1 LSLKESIT
9 VALNGIKA
17 NKMRAF
23 LTMLG
28 IIIGI
33 SAVILITTMGGMIE
47 QTMNSTVDELGVN
60 NLMVIQLSQKKG
72 ATRFSMTERDN
83 ISDTMISKMKERFGT
98 KLDATAVTAN
108 GGSGTVRYSPKED
121 PLSVS
126 LAGYT
131 PEYADIMGIDMLAG
145 RFTNEDDE
153 LHKRMVAA
161 IPSDMAEEMYGSA
174 QAALGK
180 QFTAEVSQQRFGMSR
195 QFSSYTFQIIGVYE
209 YESSL
214 MSGASFSFSRTYEV
228 DIPASTARRMNNDY
242 GEGYYYMVYVL
253 GSDEIEVEDLKTEI
267 MDYFNNG
274 YYRNNDGWEVD
285 ITTLAS
291 QLETFASAMA
301 VMTTILGVI
310 AGVAL
315 VVGGIGVM
323 NIMLVSVTE
332 RTREIGV
339 RKALGA
345 PNSAIRLQFIVESVI
360 MCAIG
365 GTIGLIL
372 GIIFAR
378 IAAVIANSA
387 LASVLEG
394 IKLVADP
401 TPQAIITAVAFSV
414 AIGVFFGYYPANK
427 AAQLDPIESLRYE

>member
-1 LSLKESIT
+1 VSLKESII
-9 VALNGIKA
+9 VAMNGIKA

-60 NLMVIQLSQKKG
+60 NLMVLQLSQKDN
-72 ATRFSMTERDN
+72 ATRGMMTDRDL
-83 ISDTMISKMKERFGT
+83 ISDTMIAKMQERFGT
-98 KLDATAVTAN
+98 KLAATAISSN

-121 PLSVS
+121 PVSVNIT
-126 LAGYT
+126 GYT
-131 PEYADIMGIDMLAG
+131 ADYAKIMGVDSVAG
-145 RFTNEDDE
+145 RFINDDDE
-153 LHKRMVAA
+153 LHRRKVIS
-161 IPSDMAEEMYGSA
+161 IPKDMAEKLYGSA
-174 QAALGK
+174 EAALGK
-180 QFTAEVSQQRFGMSR
+180 SFTAEIGQMRYGMSR
-195 QFSSYTFQIIGVYE
+195 QFASHTFQIIGVYE
-209 YESSL
+209 MKNEAVT
-214 MSGASFSFSRTYEV
+214 GFSFSTTYELF
-228 DIPASTARRMNNDY
+228 IPSSTARLMNNDY
-242 GEGYYYMVYVL
+242 GEGYYYMVYLL
-253 GSDEIEVEDLKTEI
+253 GSDEIEVEALKTEI
-267 MDYFNNG
+267 MEYFNTG
-274 YYRNNDGWEVD
+274 YYRNNDGFEVD

-291 QLETFASAMA
+291 QLEMFADAMA
-301 VMTTILGVI
+301 VMTTILAVI

-365 GTIGLIL
+365 GSIGLIL

-378 IAAVIANSA
+378 IAAIISNAA

-394 IKLVADP
+394 ITLVADP
-401 TPQAIITAVAFSV
+401 TPQAVITAVVFSV

>member
-1 LSLKESIT
+1 VSLKESIT
-9 VALNGIKA
+9 VALNGIRA

-60 NLMVIQLSQKKG
+60 NLMVIQMHQKSG
-72 ATRFSMTERDN
+72 GTRGMMTQRDM
-83 ISDTMISKMKERFGT
+83 ISDTMIAKMKERFGS
-98 KLDATAVTAN
+98 KLAATAVMGS
-108 GGSGTVRYSPKED
+108 GGDGTVRYSPKED
-121 PLSVS
+121 PVSVTIS
-126 LAGYT
+126 GYT
-131 PEYADIMGIDMLAG
+131 PEYAEIMGIDMVAG

-161 IPSDMAEEMYGSA
+161 IPSDMAEELYGSA

-180 QFTAEVSQQRFGMSR
+180 QFTTEIADMRYGMAR

-209 YESSL
+209 YENNL
-214 MSGASFSFSRTYEV
+214 MSGASFSMSRTYEV
-228 DIPASTARRMNNDY
+228 DVPAATARRMRDDY

-253 GSDEIEVEDLKTEI
+253 GSDEIEVEELKTEI
-267 MDYFNNG
+267 MDYFNTG
-274 YYRNNDGWEVD
+274 YYRDNDGYDID

-291 QLETFASAMA
+291 QLEMFSDAMA
-301 VMTTILGVI
+301 VMTTILAVI

-332 RTREIGV
+332 RTREIGI

-365 GTIGLIL
+365 GTIGIIL
-372 GIIFAR
+372 GVIFAR
-378 IAAVIANSA
+378 IAAVISNAA

-394 IKLVADP
+394 IHLVADP
-401 TPQAIITAVAFSV
+401 TAQAIITAVAFSV

-427 AAQLDPIESLRYE
+427 AARLDPIESLRYE

>member
-1 LSLKESIT
+1 VSLKESII

-47 QTMNSTVDELGVN
+47 QTMNSTVSELGVT
-60 NLMVIQLSQKKG
+60 NLMVIQISQKDG
-72 ATRFSMTERDN
+72 ATRRTMTDRDM
-83 ISDTMISKMKERFGT
+83 ISDTMITKMKERFGT
-98 KLDATAVTAN
+98 KIASSAVMTN
-108 GGSGTVRYSPKED
+108 GGNGTVRYSSKED
-121 PLSVS
+121 PVS
-126 LAGYT
+126 ISISGYT
-131 PEYADIMGIDMLAG
+131 PEYADIMGIEMLAG
-145 RFTNEDDE
+145 RFTNDDDE

-161 IPSDMAEEMYGSA
+161 IPSDMADELYGSA

-180 QFTAEVSQQRFGMSR
+180 QFTAEIGQQRFGMAR
-195 QFSSYTFQIIGVYE
+195 QFSSFTFQIIGVYE
-209 YESSL
+209 YENNL
-214 MSGASFSFSRTYEV
+214 MSMGSFSMSRTYEV
-228 DIPASTARRMNNDY
+228 DVPAATARRMNNDY
-242 GEGYYYMVYVL
+242 GEGYYYYFNVL
-253 GSDEIEVEDLKTEI
+253 GSDEMDVEDLKTEI

-274 YYRNNDGWEVD
+274 YYRDNDGYEVD

-291 QLETFASAMA
+291 ELEMFANVMA
-301 VMTTILGVI
+301 VMTTILAVI

-372 GIIFAR
+372 GVILAR
-378 IAAVIANSA
+378 IAAIVANNA
-387 LASVLEG
+387 LASVLDG
-394 IKLVADP
+394 ITLVADP
-401 TPQAIITAVAFSV
+401 TPQAIFTAVTFSV

>member
-1 LSLKESIT
+1 VSLKESIT

-47 QTMNSTVDELGVN
+47 QTMNSTVSELGVT
-60 NLMVIQLSQKKG
+60 NLMIIQISQKDG
-72 ATRFSMTERDN
+72 ATRRTMTERDN
-83 ISDTMISKMKERFGT
+83 ISDTMITKMKERFGT
-98 KLDATAVTAN
+98 KIAATAVMTN
-108 GGSGTVRYSPKED
+108 GGSGTVRYSSKED
-121 PLSVS
+121 PVS
-126 LAGYT
+126 ISISGYT
-131 PEYADIMGIDMLAG
+131 PEYADIMGIDMVAG
-145 RFTNEDDE
+145 RFTNDDDE

-161 IPSDMAEEMYGSA
+161 IPSDMADELYGSA

-180 QFTAEVSQQRFGMSR
+180 SFTAEIGQQRFGMAR
-195 QFSSYTFQIIGVYE
+195 QFSSFTFQIIGVYE
-209 YESSL
+209 YENNL
-214 MSGASFSFSRTYEV
+214 MSMGSFSMSRTYEV
-228 DIPASTARRMNNDY
+228 DVPAATARRMNNDY
-242 GEGYYYMVYVL
+242 GEGYYYYFNVL
-253 GSDEIEVEDLKTEI
+253 GSDEMDVEDLKVEI

-274 YYRNNDGWEVD
+274 YYRDNDGWEVD

-291 QLETFASAMA
+291 ELEMFANVMS
-301 VMTTILGVI
+301 VMTTILAVI

-323 NIMLVSVTE
+323 NIMLVAVTE

-372 GIIFAR
+372 GVILAR
-378 IAAVIANSA
+378 IAAIVANSA
-387 LASVLEG
+387 LASVLDG
-394 IKLVADP
+394 ITLVADP
-401 TPQAIITAVAFSV
+401 TPQAIFTAVAFSV

-427 AAQLDPIESLRYE
+427 AAKLDPIESLRYE

>member
-1 LSLKESIT
+1 MSLKESIT

-60 NLMVIQLSQKKG
+60 NLMVIQITQKDG
-72 ATRFSMTERDN
+72 ATRRTMTERDN
-83 ISDTMISKMKERFGT
+83 ISDTMIEKMKERFGT
-98 KLDATAVTAN
+98 KIKATAVMTN
-108 GGSGTVRYSPKED
+108 GGSGTIRYSPKED
-121 PLSVS
+121 PVS
-126 LAGYT
+126 ISMSGYT
-131 PEYADIMGIDMLAG
+131 PEYAEIMGIKMLAG

-161 IPSDMAEEMYGSA
+161 IPSDMAEELYGSA

-180 QFTAEVSQQRFGMSR
+180 SFTAEIGQQRFGMAR
-195 QFSSYTFQIIGVYE
+195 QFSSFTFQIIGVYE
-209 YESSL
+209 YENNL
-214 MSGASFSFSRTYEV
+214 MSMGSFSMTRTYEV
-228 DIPASTARRMNNDY
+228 DIPSATARRMNNDY
-242 GEGYYYMVYVL
+242 GEGYYYYFNVL

-267 MDYFNNG
+267 MNYFNNG
-274 YYRNNDGWEVD
+274 YYRDNDGWEVD

-291 QLETFASAMA
+291 ELEMFANAMA
-301 VMTTILGVI
+301 VMTTILAVI

-365 GTIGLIL
+365 GTIGLTL

-378 IAAVIANSA
+378 IAAIIANNA
-387 LASVLEG
+387 LADVLEG
-394 IKLVADP
+394 IHLVADP
-401 TPQAIITAVAFSV
+401 TPQAIFTAVAFSV

-427 AAQLDPIESLRYE
+427 AAKLDPIESLRYE

>member
-1 LSLKESIT
+1 VSLKESIT
-9 VALNGIKA
+9 VALNGIRA

-33 SAVILITTMGGMIE
+33 SSVILITTMGGMIE

-60 NLMVIQLSQKKG
+60 NLMVIQMSQKDG
-72 ATRFSMTERDN
+72 ATRFMMTDRDM
-83 ISDTMISKMKERFGT
+83 ISDTMIEKMKERFGT
-98 KLDATAVTAN
+98 KLAATAVTGS
-108 GGSGTVRYSPKED
+108 GGDGTVRYSPKED
-121 PLSVS
+121 PVAVTIS
-126 LAGYT
+126 GYT
-131 PEYADIMGIDMLAG
+131 PEYATIMGIDMLAG
-145 RFTNEDDE
+145 RFVNEDDE

-161 IPSDMAEEMYGSA
+161 IPSDMAEELYGSA

-180 QFTAEVSQQRFGMSR
+180 QFTTEIADYRYGMAR
-195 QFSSYTFQIIGVYE
+195 QFNSYTFQIVGVYE
-209 YESSL
+209 YENDL
-214 MSGASFSFSRTYEV
+214 MSGGAFSMSRTYEV
-228 DIPASTARRMNNDY
+228 DVPAATARRMRNDY

-267 MDYFNNG
+267 MDYFNTG
-274 YYRNNDGWEVD
+274 YYRNNDGYEID

-291 QLETFASAMA
+291 QLEMFSDAMA
-301 VMTTILGVI
+301 VMTTILAVI

-332 RTREIGV
+332 RTREIGI

-365 GTIGLIL
+365 GTIGIIL
-372 GIIFAR
+372 GIILAR
-378 IAAVIANSA
+378 IAAIISNQA
-387 LASVLEG
+387 LASVLDG
-394 IKLVADP
+394 INLVADP
-401 TPQAIITAVAFSV
+401 TAQAIITAVAFSV

-427 AAQLDPIESLRYE
+427 AARLDPIESLRYE